1 MILDS
6 EMFVFRRC
14 SGREALWVVLMNVV
28 VLFTSPVT
36 CVLLTSKLWDGQT

>member
-14 SGREALWVVLMNVV
+14 SGREALLVSRKQPLSAR
-28 VLFTSPVT
+28 L
-36 CVLLTSKLWDGQT
+36 CACQRLTGSSS